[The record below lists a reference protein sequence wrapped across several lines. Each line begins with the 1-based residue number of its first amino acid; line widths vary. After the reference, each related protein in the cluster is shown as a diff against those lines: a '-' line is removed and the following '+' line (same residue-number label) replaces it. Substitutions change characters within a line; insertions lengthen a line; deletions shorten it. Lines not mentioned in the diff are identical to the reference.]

1 MATLAEE
8 WKTAKQAFTTA
19 TGQKKPTVK
28 VLGVF
33 NKSTGIEGSLKDVA
47 TALQKNDIKAY
58 AKAKSDF
65 AKAAADY
72 IVLLD
77 KTIVAEKGDEAAKKL
92 FRAEC
97 GKLGTALNRIK
108 QKVDQTVINVATDMS
123 LEEAFGK
130 DNSGKFA
137 NSIAGHAAVTALVNS
152 AEFGKN
158 GATGA
163 VDPGLTQLQ
172 ARMKTKQQV

>member
-19 TGQKKPTVK
+19 TGQKKPSVK

-33 NKSTGIEGSLKDVA
+33 NKSTGIEGSLKDIA

-65 AKAAADY
+65 AKATADY
-72 IVLLD
+72 IALLD

-92 FRAEC
+92 FRIEC
-97 GKLGTALNRIK
+97 AKLGTALNRIK
-108 QKVDQTVINVATDMS
+108 QKVDQTITNFAKDMC

-130 DNSGKFA
+130 DNASKFA
-137 NSIAGHAAVTALVNS
+137 NSIAAHAAVVALVNS
-152 AEFGKN
+152 VEFGKN
-158 GATGA
+158 GVTGA
-163 VDPGLTQLQ
+163 ADP
-172 ARMKTKQQV
+172 